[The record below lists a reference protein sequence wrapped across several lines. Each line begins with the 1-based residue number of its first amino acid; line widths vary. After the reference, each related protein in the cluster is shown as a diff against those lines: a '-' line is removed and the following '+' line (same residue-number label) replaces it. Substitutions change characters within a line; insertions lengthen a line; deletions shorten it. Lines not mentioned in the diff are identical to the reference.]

1 MTQNIEGDERA
12 LISHTM
18 IHYWRRG
25 TPAVEPTEYNRHNDS
40 YGYSTMTNHYSSGTS
55 SITADDA
62 DFDRLEQQQQQQQH
76 YLSSGTTMIE
86 VPAWLIE
93 LHYVRK
99 RLFLR
104 VIEPIIILLCGP
116 MQEEGGGNGN
126 DDNAMMEGGNDHSYE
141 DEFRDTLPNYYRD
154 SYNSSN
160 DARAAN
166 TTTTTTYIADAA
178 HRRLSVLPA
187 WVANY
192 TAHSADGGGGNNNDS
207 NSWLRT
213 TSMSFATLTMMY
225 IIMFV
230 ILLVFLSCFYHNQ
243 KTSPLFVSPRRH
255 RLPKLVPPPLPVDG
269 AFSWVKVCLLI
280 SDEEVREEQKNDADI
295 T

>member
-1 MTQNIEGDERA
+1 M
-12 LISHTM
+12 
-18 IHYWRRG
+18 
-25 TPAVEPTEYNRHNDS
+25 
-40 YGYSTMTNHYSSGTS
+40 YSTMTSYYSTDTTS
-55 SITADDA
+55 TTDD
-62 DFDRLEQQQQQQQH
+62 DNQYEQQQQPQQN
-76 YLSSGTTMIE
+76 YLSSGTSMIE
-86 VPAWLIE
+86 VPNWLIE
-93 LHYVRK
+93 LHYIRK

-116 MQEEGGGNGN
+116 MEEEAHNN
-126 DDNAMMEGGNDHSYE
+126 YNTMMEGGNGSNG
-141 DEFRDTLPNYYRD
+141 DEFYNT
-154 SYNSSN
+154 SYNSN
-160 DARAAN
+160 DEQQVAN
-166 TTTTTTYIADAA
+166 TTTTYIIDAT
-178 HRRLSVLPA
+178 HRRLSVLPS

-192 TAHSADGGGGNNNDS
+192 TAHSTDGSNNNS

-280 SDEEVREEQKNDADI
+280 SDEEVR
-295 T
+295 

>member
-1 MTQNIEGDERA
+1 
-12 LISHTM
+12 
-18 IHYWRRG
+18 
-25 TPAVEPTEYNRHNDS
+25 
-40 YGYSTMTNHYSSGTS
+40 MTNYYSSGTS
-55 SITADDA
+55 STAAYDADD
-62 DFDRLEQQQQQQQH
+62 DRLEHQQHQQQQRQY
-76 YLSSGTTMIE
+76 YLTSGTTMIE

-93 LHYVRK
+93 LHHVRK

-116 MQEEGGGNGN
+116 MQEEGGGGGN
-126 DDNAMMEGGNDHSYE
+126 DNSNNAMTEGGNDYGYE
-141 DEFRDTLPNYYRD
+141 DEFHDTLPNYYRD
-154 SYNSSN
+154 SHSNSS
-160 DARAAN
+160 DAHAASA
-166 TTTTTTYIADAA
+166 TTYITDAA

-192 TAHSADGGGGNNNDS
+192 TAHSAGGNNNDS

-280 SDEEVREEQKNDADI
+280 SDEEVREEKKNDTIDI

>member
-1 MTQNIEGDERA
+1 
-12 LISHTM
+12 
-18 IHYWRRG
+18 
-25 TPAVEPTEYNRHNDS
+25 
-40 YGYSTMTNHYSSGTS
+40 
-55 SITADDA
+55 
-62 DFDRLEQQQQQQQH
+62 
-76 YLSSGTTMIE
+76 
-86 VPAWLIE
+86 
-93 LHYVRK
+93 
-99 RLFLR
+99 
-104 VIEPIIILLCGP
+104 
-116 MQEEGGGNGN
+116 MQEEGGGGGN
-126 DDNAMMEGGNDHSYE
+126 DNNAMTEGGNDYSYE
-141 DEFRDTLPNYYRD
+141 DEFHDTLPNYYRD
-154 SYNSSN
+154 SHSNSS
-160 DARAAN
+160 DAHAASA
-166 TTTTTTYIADAA
+166 TTYITDAA

-192 TAHSADGGGGNNNDS
+192 TAHSAGGNNNDS

-280 SDEEVREEQKNDADI
+280 SDEEVREEQKNDTIHI

>member
-1 MTQNIEGDERA
+1 
-12 LISHTM
+12 
-18 IHYWRRG
+18 
-25 TPAVEPTEYNRHNDS
+25 
-40 YGYSTMTNHYSSGTS
+40 MTNYYSSGTS
-55 SITADDA
+55 STADDA
-62 DFDRLEQQQQQQQH
+62 DDDRLEQQQQQQQQY

-86 VPAWLIE
+86 VPAWPIE

-116 MQEEGGGNGN
+116 MQEDEGGGGN
-126 DDNAMMEGGNDHSYE
+126 DNDAMMEGGNDYRYE
-141 DEFRDTLPNYYRD
+141 DEFHDTLPNYYRD

-160 DARAAN
+160 DAHAAN
-166 TTTTTTYIADAA
+166 TTTTTTYITDAA

-192 TAHSADGGGGNNNDS
+192 TAHSAGNNNNNDS

-280 SDEEVREEQKNDADI
+280 SDEEVREEEE
-295 T
+295 

>member
-1 MTQNIEGDERA
+1 M
-12 LISHTM
+12 
-18 IHYWRRG
+18 
-25 TPAVEPTEYNRHNDS
+25 
-40 YGYSTMTNHYSSGTS
+40 YSTMTSYYSTDTTS
-55 SITADDA
+55 TTDD
-62 DFDRLEQQQQQQQH
+62 DNQYEQQQQPQQN
-76 YLSSGTTMIE
+76 YLSSGTSMIE
-86 VPAWLIE
+86 VPNWLIE
-93 LHYVRK
+93 LHYIRK

-104 VIEPIIILLCGP
+104 VIEPSIILLCGP
-116 MQEEGGGNGN
+116 MEEEAHNN
-126 DDNAMMEGGNDHSYE
+126 YNTMMEGGNGSNG
-141 DEFRDTLPNYYRD
+141 DEFYNT
-154 SYNSSN
+154 SYNSN
-160 DARAAN
+160 DEQQVAN
-166 TTTTTTYIADAA
+166 TTTTYIIDAT
-178 HRRLSVLPA
+178 HRRLSVLPS

-192 TAHSADGGGGNNNDS
+192 TAHSTDGSNNNS

-280 SDEEVREEQKNDADI
+280 SDEEVR
-295 T
+295 